1 MATMTLHLTETDIDA
16 AIQLWVK
23 AQGFDSQGQTSLSR
37 AEDDRPGV
45 PPSFSATIEVAP
57 QAPIAP
63 APRRKL
69 GTNGG

>member
-16 AIQLWVK
+16 AIQLWIK
-23 AQGFDSQGQTSLSR
+23 TQGFDSQGQASFNHI
-37 AEDDRPGV
+37 EGDRPGERS
-45 PPSFSATIEVAP
+45 SFSATIEVAP